1 MSRRS
6 PGRRRLERESQ
17 GRGLTLC
24 GLTVCGS
31 LRSRRFARFA
41 MALVL
46 LAGFAAIGLAQSS
59 PGPGAQS
66 YPRSG
71 QWGQMQPDQSYPG
84 QIAGDPAME
93 AKRLNALNAERQKA
107 MVADTDK
114 LVKLAAELN
123 EEVNGG
129 TPSRLTEEQLRKV
142 AEIEK
147 LARSIREKMA
157 TSVRPA
163 PSMMDPPAVMPN
175 MR

>member
-1 MSRRS
+1 
-6 PGRRRLERESQ
+6 
-17 GRGLTLC
+17 
-24 GLTVCGS
+24 
-31 LRSRRFARFA
+31 
-41 MALVL
+41 MALVF
-46 LAGFAAIGLAQSS
+46 LAGFAVIGLAQSS
-59 PGPGAQS
+59 PGTQS

-129 TPSRLTEEQLRKV
+129 NPSRLTEEQLRKV

-163 PSMMDPPAVMPN
+163 PSMMDPPAAMPN